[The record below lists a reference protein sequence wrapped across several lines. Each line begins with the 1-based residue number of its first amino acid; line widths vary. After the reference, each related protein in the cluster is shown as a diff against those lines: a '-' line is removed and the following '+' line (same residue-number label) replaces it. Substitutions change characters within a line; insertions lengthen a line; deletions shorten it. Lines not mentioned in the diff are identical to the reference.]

1 MGNIVN
7 TFITILIGGLAGWI
21 ASRLM
26 NKSAGVLFYIIIGI
40 LGGFFGSLL
49 FGLLGFSAN
58 SLVSTMIVAVAGACL
73 LIYVI
78 DKLKGK

>member
-1 MGNIVN
+1 MGNIIN
-7 TFITILIGGLAGWI
+7 TIITILIGGLAGWI
-21 ASRLM
+21 AGRLM

-58 SLVSTMIVAVAGACL
+58 GPVATMIVAVAGACL
-73 LIYVI
+73 LIFLI
-78 DKLKGK
+78 DKIKGK

>member
-1 MGNIVN
+1 MGNLFN
-7 TFITILIGGLAGWI
+7 TLATILIGGLAGWI

-40 LGGFFGSLL
+40 LGSFFGSLL
-49 FGLLGFSAN
+49 FGLVGFSAN
-58 SLVSTMIVAVAGACL
+58 GPVATGIVAVVGVCL
-73 LIYVI
+73 LIFVI

>member
-1 MGNIVN
+1 MGNLFH
-7 TFITILIGGLAGWI
+7 TLATILIGGLAGWI

-26 NKSAGVLFYIIIGI
+26 NKSAGVLYYIVIGI
-40 LGGFFGSLL
+40 LGSFFGSLL

-58 SLVSTMIVAVAGACL
+58 GLVATVIVAVAGACL
-73 LIYVI
+73 LIFVI

>member
-1 MGNIVN
+1 MGNIIN
-7 TFITILIGGLAGWI
+7 TIITILIGGLAGWS
-21 ASRLM
+21 AGRLM

-58 SLVSTMIVAVAGACL
+58 WLVATIIVAVAGACL
-73 LIYVI
+73 LIFLI
-78 DKLKGK
+78 DKIKGK

>member
-1 MGNIVN
+1 
-7 TFITILIGGLAGWI
+7 
-21 ASRLM
+21 M

-40 LGGFFGSLL
+40 LGGFFGRLL

>member
-1 MGNIVN
+1 MGNIIN
-7 TFITILIGGLAGWI
+7 TFITILIGGLAGWT

>member
-1 MGNIVN
+1 MGNIIN
-7 TFITILIGGLAGWI
+7 TIITILIGGLAGWI
-21 ASRLM
+21 AGRLM

-58 SLVSTMIVAVAGACL
+58 SPVATIIVAVAGACL
-73 LIYVI
+73 LIFLI
-78 DKLKGK
+78 DKIKGK